1 MSNDEEVEDLV
12 DVINDQNYEDNGM
25 DLDELE

>member
-25 DLDELE
+25 DLDELD